1 MNPALTSVIEA
12 IKALEAQER
21 YIGAFVFGSVA
32 RGEETAQSDVD
43 VQVIVD
49 EDNPCPSINHP
60 FIAGRKLDISFLS
73 FAQLEQRTKEEI
85 ARRERVPMVA
95 ESLIVFDKTGDLTR
109 LRAEVQQVQPHPFNP
124 SRAQWIQFLVHHA
137 NNKAERHLRTDPLA
151 ALLVM
156 HASLNDLLVFHYE
169 IAGRWHLS
177 DKRQLGDLRTWD
189 PPLAR
194 LVEQLV
200 STADAHTKFTHWSR
214 IVDHVLAPLGGR
226 QPIEENN
233 CRCEVCRA
241 DLAALEPTL

>member
-1 MNPALTSVIEA
+1 MNPALTRVVET

-32 RGEETAQSDVD
+32 RGEATAQSDVD

-49 EDNPCPSINHP
+49 EDNPCPSVNHP

-85 ARRERVPMVA
+85 TRRERVPMAA

-109 LRAEVQQVQPHPFNP
+109 LVAEAQQVQPHPFNP
-124 SRAQWIQFLVHHA
+124 ARAQWIQFLMHHA

-156 HASLNDLLVFHYE
+156 HVSLNDLLMFHYE
-169 IAGRWHLS
+169 IAGRWQLS
-177 DKRQLGDLRTWD
+177 DKRLLSDLRTWD
-189 PPLAR
+189 LPLAT

-200 STADAHTKFTHWSR
+200 STGNVPTKFTHWSR
-214 IVDHVLAPLGGR
+214 IVDHVLSPLGGR

-233 CRCEVCRA
+233 CDCEVCRT
-241 DLAALEPTL
+241 DLAALEPTV